1 MKKGLHLTIAVA
13 LISGL
18 ALVLCGSGC
27 DEDGNA
33 NGGAQVR
40 SLEEARAIAEP
51 IANTWN
57 PDSFNWFATGAWVD
71 DEGLLLPP
79 GDSVLHFWQF
89 RYHIIGNLDY
99 VITVFYDGTHNEFEQ
114 SMDDMPG
121 LDGIPSYSD
130 DHVKFLMAIATPEL
144 IDYLGAGDYMFTIT
158 LQDMAYDDP
167 NAALIT
173 AYDKYVY
180 GPGLAWIIL
189 DADTGE
195 VIERSWD

>member
-1 MKKGLHLTIAVA
+1 MKKALHLILAIALA
-13 LISGL
+13 FGL
-18 ALVLCGSGC
+18 ALVLCGSDC
-27 DEDGNA
+27 DSTDGD
-33 NGGAQVR
+33 GGDGQVR
-40 SLEEARAIAEP
+40 SLEQARAIADP
-51 IANTWN
+51 IADAWN
-57 PDSFNWFATGAWVD
+57 PDAYNWHITGSWVD
-71 DEGLLLPP
+71 EEGLLIP
-79 GDSVLHFWQF
+79 GSDSVLHFWHF

-130 DHVKFLMAIATPEL
+130 DHVKFLMAIATTEL
-144 IDYLGAGDYMFTIT
+144 IGHLGAGDYMFTIT